1 MLGTMGRWCIAVG
14 VCLTTGQWAQGQGN
28 WAEQL
33 LDTRKL
39 DFGVVA
45 TGAETSRI
53 VTVTN
58 TTTGQVHINSVST
71 ACACAKADQPSKTL
85 LEPGEEST
93 ILVSLNTRQFSKQ
106 RDTSVTI
113 TFDAP
118 QYTSVTIPISA
129 YIRTDVVFEPGIIRF
144 GNVDFG
150 TGAEQTTKIAYA
162 GRSDWKIVD
171 VKIGCPDLKA
181 TLTETGRR
189 PGLVDYELTM
199 KLNPGAKPQRIRD
212 LVTLV
217 TDDAAN
223 PHVPLMVEGVVVPEF
238 AVSPESVAIRALSP
252 GQTTTV
258 RVVIRGKKPFIIE
271 DIDCTDM
278 KDCFQVKL
286 GDKANVLH
294 VVDIQ
299 FIAPEKPGRFAE
311 QMVVKIQDREE
322 PIRFLVRGQIN

>member
-1 MLGTMGRWCIAVG
+1 MLGTLGRLVASGAMFLISAQV
-14 VCLTTGQWAQGQGN
+14 VQAQGS
-28 WAEQL
+28 WAEPL
-33 LDTRKL
+33 LDTKKL

-45 TGAETSRI
+45 TGAETAKT

-58 TTTGQVHINSVST
+58 TTPAQVHISGVST
-71 ACACAKADQPSKTL
+71 ACACARADQPSRTL
-85 LEPGEEST
+85 LEPGEQAT
-93 ILVSLNTRQFSKQ
+93 IVVSLNTRQFSKQ

-113 TFDAP
+113 SFDAP
-118 QYTSVTIPISA
+118 QLTSVTIPISA
-129 YIRTDVVFEPGIIRF
+129 YIRTDVVFEPGIVRF

-150 TGAEQTTKIAYA
+150 AGAEMTTKIAYA

-171 VKIGCPDLKA
+171 VKIGCQDLTA
-181 TLTETGRR
+181 TLKEMSRR

-199 KLNPGAKPQRIRD
+199 KLSPNAKPQRIRD

-217 TDDAAN
+217 TDDAAS

-271 DIDCTDM
+271 DINCTEM

-286 GDKANVLH
+286 GDKPNVLH
-294 VVDIQ
+294 VVDIE
-299 FIAPEKPGRFAE
+299 FIAPEKPGRFSE

-322 PIRFLVRGQIN
+322 PIRFLVRGLIN